1 MNDLDVN
8 GRPITICVVPLR
20 STEAEGLLLVEGTRI
35 RVALKTALR
44 LIRAKL
50 CKRVIPKGSA
60 RKRRR
65 RALAANLASPEI
77 VIEKVE

>member
-1 MNDLDVN
+1 MNELDSN
-8 GRPITICVVPLR
+8 GRPITICVIPLR
-20 STEAEGLLLVEGTRI
+20 STEAEGLVLVEGTRI

-44 LIRAKL
+44 LIKDKL

-65 RALAANLASPEI
+65 RAANLANPEI